1 MKILRMFRVAAAGL
15 VLSFAAAVQPA
26 LADGF
31 PSRPITLVVP
41 FAPGGFVHAVALQ
54 ISDRMEKILG
64 QPVIVQNRP
73 GANGSVAADFVSRS
87 APDGHTMLITTASI
101 LTINP
106 HLFKNIN
113 FDPRSD
119 FSPIGLVVNT
129 SNIFVVNA
137 KSPINDLKGLVDAAR
152 AGAQG
157 VSYGSSGNG
166 SLQHITGE
174 QLERTAKVELLHV
187 PYKGIGPAV
196 VDVVGEQ
203 LTFVFSDASALA
215 QIKAGRLKA
224 IAVSPAAID
233 ALPGVPALG
242 DAAKAAG
249 IPDFTP
255 PELWYG
261 LVGPKGMPPAVVA
274 KLSEALSRSLA
285 DPALR
290 ERLAADGAIP
300 APDSGPDN
308 LGRLIKSDYERYETL
323 LKQLDIR
330 IE

>member
-1 MKILRMFRVAAAGL
+1 MKILRMFGITLAGL
-15 VLSFAAAVQPA
+15 ALSLATAVPA
-26 LADGF
+26 RADTF

-64 QPVIVQNRP
+64 QPVIVQNRA
-73 GANGSVAADFVSRS
+73 GANGLVAADYVSRA
-87 APDGHTMLITTASI
+87 APDGHTILIPTASI

-106 HLFKNIN
+106 HLYKNVN
-113 FDPRSD
+113 FDPRTD

-137 KSPINDLKGLVDAAR
+137 KSPIDDLKGLVTAAR
-152 AGAQG
+152 GKAQA

-166 SLQHITGE
+166 SLQHIAGE
-174 QLERTAKVELLHV
+174 QMQRTAKADLLHV

-203 LTFVFSDASALA
+203 LTFVLSDASALA

-224 IAVSPAAID
+224 IAVSPASID
-233 ALPGVPALG
+233 ALPGVPG
-242 DAAKAAG
+242 IEDAAKAAG

-255 PELWYG
+255 PALWYG
-261 LVGPKGMPPAVVA
+261 LVGPKGMPADVVA
-274 KLSEALSRSLA
+274 KLSDALSRTLA
-285 DPALR
+285 DQSLR
-290 ERLAADGAIP
+290 ERFAADGAIP
-300 APDSGPDN
+300 AADASAAY
-308 LGRLIKSDYERYETL
+308 LARLIKSDYERYDTL
-323 LKQLDIR
+323 LKQLNIR

>member
-1 MKILRMFRVAAAGL
+1 MKFLHAFGVTLAGL
-15 VLSFAAAVQPA
+15 ALSLAAAVQPA
-26 LADGF
+26 RADTF

-54 ISDRMEKILG
+54 ISDRMEKVLG

-73 GANGSVAADFVSRS
+73 GANGLVAADFVSRA
-87 APDGHTMLITTASI
+87 APDGHTIMIPTASI
-101 LTINP
+101 LTISP
-106 HLFKNIN
+106 HLYKNVN
-113 FDPRSD
+113 FDPRTD

-137 KSPINDLKGLVDAAR
+137 KSPIADLKGLITAAR
-152 AGAQG
+152 ARAQT

-166 SLQHITGE
+166 SLQHIAGE
-174 QLERTAKVELLHV
+174 QLKLAAKVELLHV

-215 QIKAGRLKA
+215 QIKSGRLKA
-224 IAVSPAAID
+224 IAASPASLE
-233 ALPGVPALG
+233 ALPGVPGIA
-242 DAAKAAG
+242 DAAQAAG

-255 PELWYG
+255 PALWYG
-261 LVGPKGMPPAVVA
+261 LVGPKGMPSEVVA
-274 KLSEALSRSLA
+274 KLSDALARTLA
-285 DPALR
+285 DPSLR
-290 ERLAADGAIP
+290 ERFSADGAIP
-300 APDSGPDN
+300 AADASAAY
-308 LGRLIKSDYERYETL
+308 LGGLIKSDYERYDTL
-323 LKQLDIR
+323 LKQLNIR

>member
-1 MKILRMFRVAAAGL
+1 MKMLRMLGITLAGLSLSLVAAVHPARAG
-15 VLSFAAAVQPA
+15 
-26 LADGF
+26 DF

-73 GANGSVAADFVSRS
+73 GANGSVAADYVSRA
-87 APDGHTMLITTASI
+87 APDGYTILIPTASI
-101 LTINP
+101 LAINP
-106 HLFKNIN
+106 HLFKNVN
-113 FDPRSD
+113 FDPRTD

-129 SNIFVVNA
+129 SNILVVNA
-137 KSPINDLKGLVDAAR
+137 KSPIDDLKGLVTAAR
-152 AGAQG
+152 HKAQA

-174 QLERTAKVELLHV
+174 QFQRAAKVELLHV

-224 IAVSPAAID
+224 IAVSPASLD
-233 ALPGVPALG
+233 VLPGVPGIA

-249 IPDFTP
+249 IPDFVP
-255 PELWYG
+255 PALWYG
-261 LVGPKGMPPAVVA
+261 LVGPKGMPGDVVA
-274 KLSEALSRSLA
+274 KLSDALSRTLA
-285 DPALR
+285 DPSLR
-290 ERLAADGAIP
+290 ERFAADGAIP
-300 APDSGPDN
+300 AADASAAY
-308 LGRLIKSDYERYETL
+308 LGGLIKSDYERYDTL
-323 LKQLDIR
+323 LKQLNIR